1 MWRSVKG
8 CNVTEKNTNHIR
20 AIATQPS
27 LPTKYVKC
35 IFSLQITCKAIACCQ
50 AALMWYLEMIDES
63 SPEKVSHGPIL
74 M

>member
-1 MWRSVKG
+1 MWRSIKG
-8 CNVTEKNTNHIR
+8 CSVTEKNTNPIRVHIR
-20 AIATQPS
+20 VYSTLALCKVHFFA
-27 LPTKYVKC
+27 
-35 IFSLQITCKAIACCQ
+35 FQITCKAIACCQ